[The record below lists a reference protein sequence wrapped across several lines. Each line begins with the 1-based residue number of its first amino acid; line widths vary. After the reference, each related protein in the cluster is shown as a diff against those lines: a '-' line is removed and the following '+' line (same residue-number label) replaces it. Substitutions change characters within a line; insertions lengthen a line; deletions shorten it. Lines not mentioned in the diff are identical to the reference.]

1 MIDERKLIAELDKC
15 LTGYDEKGNAI
26 EKDNCFMRVKDFKA
40 IVDRQTKNEKTE
52 PLELEV
58 ITEERK
64 QYSWDMIRR
73 AAEEGNLGNILLS
86 GDRIP
91 ITLTNGEKIE
101 LEVGR
106 DKTGRTYFIFYNA
119 LDERHCM
126 NEEWTNKGGWEASD
140 MRRYANEEVFT
151 LLPDEIRDSITPT
164 RIVQVIDGERHE
176 TDDWLFCLSA
186 TQVFGECDD
195 ENMEPE
201 DSQIDI
207 YEVARNRVK
216 EWRGS
221 ASWWW
226 LRSAYYGNNFNYV
239 YSDGSND
246 SNYANSSGG
255 VVLSFCIKES
265 NI

>member
-1 MIDERKLIAELDKC
+1 MIDEKRLVAELDKY
-15 LTGYDEKGNAI
+15 LNGYDKEGNVI
-26 EKDNCFMRVKDFKA
+26 EKDNCFMRVKDFKDM
-40 IVDRQTKNEKTE
+40 VERQPKVEKTE

-64 QYSWDMIRR
+64 QYSWETIRR

-126 NEEWTNKGGWEASD
+126 NEEWTNKGGWKASE
-140 MRRYANEEVFT
+140 MRKYANEEVFL
-151 LLPDEIRDSITPT
+151 LLPEEIRESIIPT
-164 RIVQVIDGERHE
+164 HIVQVIDEEKLE
-176 TDDWLFCLSA
+176 TDDWLFCLSQ
-186 TQVFGECDD
+186 TQVFGECWD

-207 YEVARNRVK
+207 FEIARNRVK
-216 EWRGS
+216 EWRGE

-226 LRSAYYGNNFNYV
+226 LRSACYNYSFNRV
-239 YSDGSND
+239 ISDGSD
-246 SNYANSSGG
+246 NYNHANSSGG

-265 NI
+265 HI